1 MLYIMLYLYA
11 LLISFF
17 WGSIP
22 IIYKVLLQKLNNI
35 TVMAITTIFYAIM
48 LLILVFYNRQIVIK
62 DLNKITNHEYLWIF
76 IATFFGVFLG
86 NYLYYYILK
95 QGEVAILTALMYT
108 APIFTLFGAY
118 FFLNDKLSRMAIIG
132 ILLIVAGVV
141 CICLK

>member
-1 MLYIMLYLYA
+1 MLYFYA

-17 WGSIP
+17 WGIIP
-22 IIYKVLLQKLNNI
+22 IIYKVLLKRLNNV
-35 TVMAITTIFYAIM
+35 TVMSITTTFYVI
-48 LLILVFYNRQIVIK
+48 LLMVLVFYNRDIVMK

-76 IATFFGVFLG
+76 IATFFGVFIS

-108 APIFTLFGAY
+108 CPVITLLGAY
-118 FFLNDKLSRMAIIG
+118 FLLNDKISQRALIG
-132 ILLIVAGVV
+132 IFLIVTGVV

>member
-1 MLYIMLYLYA
+1 MLYFYA

-17 WGSIP
+17 WGIIP
-22 IIYKVLLQKLNNI
+22 IIYNILLKRLNNI
-35 TVMAITTIFYAIM
+35 TVMAITTTFYVI
-48 LLILVFYNRQIVIK
+48 LLLVLVFYNRDIVIK

-86 NYLYYYILK
+86 NYLYYYVLK

-108 APIFTLFGAY
+108 APVVTLLGAY
-118 FFLNDKLSRMAIIG
+118 FLLNDKLNRTAIIG
-132 ILLIVAGVV
+132 ILLIVTGVV

>member
-1 MLYIMLYLYA
+1 MLYFYA

-17 WGSIP
+17 WGIIP
-22 IIYKVLLQKLNNI
+22 IIYKVLLKRLNNI
-35 TVMAITTIFYAIM
+35 TVMAITAIFYVI
-48 LLILVFYNRQIVIK
+48 LLMILVFYNRNIVIK

-76 IATFFGVFLG
+76 IATFFGIFLA

-108 APIFTLFGAY
+108 CPIITLLAAY
-118 FFLNDKLSRMAIIG
+118 FFLNDKISQRALIG
-132 ILLIVAGVV
+132 ILLIVTGVI